1 MQATAFIIVICILFT
16 RQPKTL
22 ISTLFFC
29 FVAPAMEA
37 KGTCALQG
45 KKMALEAG
53 ARSRCSAA
61 PDGLLRCG
69 KANGSQALSRAG
81 AGPASRAIID
91 IISGRQKNKK
101 KQREALKALSAAVFR
116 GSLLCHLG
124 LASPSLLMA
133 LRLLSSPL
141 RCADRSSRITLR
153 GNAAP
158 LQVSGQTKDSHLEG
172 TGSLCSHWLF
182 IFA

>member
-1 MQATAFIIVICILFT
+1 MEENAGYRFYYSDLHPFH
-16 RQPKTL
+16 P
-22 ISTLFFC
+22 STEDFDQYAFFC

-81 AGPASRAIID
+81 AGPASRAISD
-91 IISGRQKNKK
+91 IISGRQKKK
-101 KQREALKALSAAVFR
+101 KNREKHSRLYLPPCSGDRCSVISA
-116 GSLLCHLG
+116 
-124 LASPSLLMA
+124 
-133 LRLLSSPL
+133 
-141 RCADRSSRITLR
+141 SRH
-153 GNAAP
+153 P
-158 LQVSGQTKDSHLEG
+158 HS
-172 TGSLCSHWLF
+172 
-182 IFA
+182 